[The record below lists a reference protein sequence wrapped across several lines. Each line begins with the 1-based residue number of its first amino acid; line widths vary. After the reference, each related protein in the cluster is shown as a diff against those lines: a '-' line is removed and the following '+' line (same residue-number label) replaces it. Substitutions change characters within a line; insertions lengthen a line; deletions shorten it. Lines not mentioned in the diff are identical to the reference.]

1 MIMKR
6 VLMMLFLAV
15 GLNLSHNLNAA
26 TAIGVISLEK
36 VYNGYW
42 KTDVENKKLKTKQEE
57 ALDRIKKLEE
67 SLRKE
72 GTVLGNMIKAMQDP
86 RLAAAERSK
95 RQQQVQ
101 TKQKELQ
108 QMQDAIRGFRERTQ
122 KDLELDMRKAR
133 EQIMEEIQQI
143 VSVEAKK
150 RELNLVLD
158 HAARSAAIAPIVIFT
173 DGENDLT
180 EEVLRQLNLSDPKKG
195 SGGDKDK

>member
-1 MIMKR
+1 MKR
-6 VLMMLFLAV
+6 VLMMLFLTV
-15 GLNLSHNLNAA
+15 GLNIGFTLNAA

-42 KTDVENKKLKTKQEE
+42 RTDVENKKLKTKQEE

-86 RLAAAERSK
+86 RLAAAERSN

-108 QMQDAIRGFRERTQ
+108 QMQDAIQGFRERTR
-122 KDLELDMRKAR
+122 KDLELDMRKQR

-143 VSVEAKK
+143 VSNEAKK
-150 RELNLVLD
+150 RKLNLVLD
-158 HAARSAAIAPIVIFT
+158 EAARSAAIAPIVIFT

-195 SGGDKDK
+195 SGGTKDK

>member
-1 MIMKR
+1 MKR

-15 GLNLSHNLNAA
+15 GLNLGYTLNAA

-42 KTDVENKKLKTKQEE
+42 RTDVENNKLKTKQEE

-86 RLAAAERSK
+86 RLAAAERSS

-108 QMQDAIRGFRERTQ
+108 QMQDAIQGFRERTR
-122 KDLELDMRKAR
+122 KDLELDMRKER

-143 VSVEAKK
+143 VSTEAKK
-150 RELNLVLD
+150 RKLNLVLD
-158 HAARSAAIAPIVIFT
+158 EAARSAAIAPIVIFA

-195 SGGDKDK
+195 SGGNKDK

>member
-1 MIMKR
+1 MKR
-6 VLMMLFLAV
+6 VLMMLFLAG
-15 GLNLSHNLNAA
+15 GLNLCYTSNAA

-86 RLAAAERSK
+86 RLAAAEQSK

-122 KDLELDMRKAR
+122 KDLELDMCKAR

-143 VSVEAKK
+143 VSAEAKK

>member
-1 MIMKR
+1 MKR

-15 GLNLSHNLNAA
+15 GLNLGYTLNAA

-42 KTDVENKKLKTKQEE
+42 RTDVENKKLKSKQEE

-86 RLAAAERSK
+86 RLAAAERSN

-108 QMQDAIRGFRERTQ
+108 QMQDAIQGFRERTR
-122 KDLELDMRKAR
+122 KDLELDMRKER

-143 VSVEAKK
+143 VSTEAKK
-150 RELNLVLD
+150 RKLNLVLD
-158 HAARSAAIAPIVIFT
+158 EAARSAAIAPIVIFT

-195 SGGDKDK
+195 SGGNKDN

>member
-1 MIMKR
+1 MKR
-6 VLMMLFLAV
+6 VLIMLFLAV
-15 GLNLSHNLNAA
+15 GLNLSLNLNAA

-42 KTDVENKKLKTKQEE
+42 RTDVENKKLKTKQEE

-108 QMQDAIRGFRERTQ
+108 QMQDAIQGFRERTR
-122 KDLELDMRKAR
+122 KDLELDMRKQR
-133 EQIMEEIQQI
+133 DQIMEEIQQI
-143 VSVEAKK
+143 VSNEAKK
-150 RELNLVLD
+150 RKLNLVLD
-158 HAARSAAIAPIVIFT
+158 EAARSAAIAPIVIFT

-195 SGGDKDK
+195 SGSTKDK

>member
-1 MIMKR
+1 MKR

-15 GLNLSHNLNAA
+15 GLNLGYTLNAA

-42 KTDVENKKLKTKQEE
+42 RTDVENKKLKAKQEE

-86 RLAAAERSK
+86 RLAAAERSN

-108 QMQDAIRGFRERTQ
+108 QMQDAIQGFRERTR
-122 KDLELDMRKAR
+122 KDLELDMRKER

-143 VSVEAKK
+143 VSTEAKK
-150 RELNLVLD
+150 RKLNLVLD
-158 HAARSAAIAPIVIFT
+158 EAARSAAIAPIVIFT

-195 SGGDKDK
+195 SGGNKDK

>member
-1 MIMKR
+1 MKR

-15 GLNLSHNLNAA
+15 GLNLGYTLNAA

-42 KTDVENKKLKTKQEE
+42 RTDVENKKLKAKQEE

-86 RLAAAERSK
+86 RLAAAERSN

-108 QMQDAIRGFRERTQ
+108 QMQDAIRGFRERTR
-122 KDLELDMRKAR
+122 KDLELDMRKER

-143 VSVEAKK
+143 VSNEAKK
-150 RELNLVLD
+150 RKLNLVLD
-158 HAARSAAIAPIVIFT
+158 EAARSAAIAPIVIFT

-195 SGGDKDK
+195 SGGNKDK

>member
-1 MIMKR
+1 MKR
-6 VLMMLFLAV
+6 VLIMLFLAV
-15 GLNLSHNLNAA
+15 GINLSQNLNAA

-42 KTDVENKKLKTKQEE
+42 RTDVENKKLKTKQEE

-108 QMQDAIRGFRERTQ
+108 QMQDAIQGFRERTR
-122 KDLELDMRKAR
+122 KDLELDMRKQR
-133 EQIMEEIQQI
+133 EQIIEEIQQI
-143 VSVEAKK
+143 VSNEAKK
-150 RELNLVLD
+150 RKLNLVLD
-158 HAARSAAIAPIVIFT
+158 SAARSAAIAPIVIFT

-195 SGGDKDK
+195 SGANKDK

>member
-1 MIMKR
+1 MKR
-6 VLMMLFLAV
+6 ILLLLLLSI
-15 GLNLSHNLNAA
+15 GLGYGSSLNAA
-26 TAIGVISLEK
+26 TSIGVISLEK

-57 ALDRIKKLEE
+57 ALERIKKLEE

-72 GTVLGNMIKAMQDP
+72 GTILGNMIKAMQDP

-143 VSVEAKK
+143 VSAEAKK
-150 RELNLVLD
+150 RKLNLVLD
-158 HAARSAAIAPIVIFT
+158 HAARSAAIAPIVVFN

-180 EEVLRQLNLSDPKKG
+180 EDVLRQLNLSDPKKG
-195 SGGDKDK
+195 SGGNKDR

>member
-1 MIMKR
+1 MER
-6 VLMMLFLAV
+6 VLIMLFLAV

-26 TAIGVISLEK
+26 TAIGMISLEK

-42 KTDVENKKLKTKQEE
+42 RTDVENKKLKTKQEE
-57 ALDRIKKLEE
+57 ALDRIKKLDE

-108 QMQDAIRGFRERTQ
+108 QMQDAIQGFRERTR
-122 KDLELDMRKAR
+122 KDLELDMRKQR

-143 VSVEAKK
+143 VSNEAKK
-150 RELNLVLD
+150 RKLNLVLD
-158 HAARSAAIAPIVIFT
+158 AAARSASIAPIVIFT

-195 SGGDKDK
+195 SGANKDK

>member
-1 MIMKR
+1 MKR
-6 VLMMLFLAV
+6 IMLLLLLSI
-15 GLNLSHNLNAA
+15 GLSYGSALNAA
-26 TAIGVISLEK
+26 TSIGVISLEK

-57 ALDRIKKLEE
+57 ALERIKKLEE

-72 GTVLGNMIKAMQDP
+72 GTILGNMIKAMQDP

-143 VSVEAKK
+143 VSAEAKK
-150 RELNLVLD
+150 RKLNLVLD
-158 HAARSAAIAPIVIFT
+158 HAARSAAIAPIVVYK

-195 SGGDKDK
+195 SGGNKDR

>member
-1 MIMKR
+1 MKR

-15 GLNLSHNLNAA
+15 GLNLGYTLNAA

-42 KTDVENKKLKTKQEE
+42 RTDVENKKLKSKQEE

-86 RLAAAERSK
+86 RLAAAERSN

-108 QMQDAIRGFRERTQ
+108 QMQDAIQGFRERTR
-122 KDLELDMRKAR
+122 KDLELDMRKER

-143 VSVEAKK
+143 VSTEAKK
-150 RELNLVLD
+150 RKLNLVLD

-195 SGGDKDK
+195 SGGNKDK

>member
-1 MIMKR
+1 MKR
-6 VLMMLFLAV
+6 VLMMLFLAG
-15 GLNLSHNLNAA
+15 GLNLGYTLNAA

-57 ALDRIKKLEE
+57 ALERIKKLEE

-143 VSVEAKK
+143 VSAEAKK
-150 RELNLVLD
+150 RKLNLVLD

-180 EEVLRQLNLSDPKKG
+180 EQVLRQLNLSDPKKG

>member
-1 MIMKR
+1 MKR

-15 GLNLSHNLNAA
+15 GLNLGQTLDAA

-143 VSVEAKK
+143 VSAEAKK

-195 SGGDKDK
+195 SGGNKDK

>member
-1 MIMKR
+1 MKR
-6 VLMMLFLAV
+6 ILLLLLLSI
-15 GLNLSHNLNAA
+15 GLSYGSSLNAA
-26 TAIGVISLEK
+26 TSIGVISLEK

-57 ALDRIKKLEE
+57 ALERIKKLEE

-72 GTVLGNMIKAMQDP
+72 GTILGNMIKAMQDP

-143 VSVEAKK
+143 VSAEAKK
-150 RELNLVLD
+150 RKLNLVLD
-158 HAARSAAIAPIVIFT
+158 HAARSAAIAPIVVFN

-180 EEVLRQLNLSDPKKG
+180 EDVLRQLNLSDPKKG
-195 SGGDKDK
+195 SGGNKDR

>member
-1 MIMKR
+1 MKR

-15 GLNLSHNLNAA
+15 GLNLGYTLNAA

-42 KTDVENKKLKTKQEE
+42 RTDVENKKLKTKQEE

-86 RLAAAERSK
+86 RLAAAERSN

-143 VSVEAKK
+143 VSTEAKK
-150 RELNLVLD
+150 RKLNLVLD
-158 HAARSAAIAPIVIFT
+158 EAARSAAIAPIVIFT

-195 SGGDKDK
+195 SGGNKDK

>member
-1 MIMKR
+1 MKR
-6 VLMMLFLAV
+6 ILMMLFLAG
-15 GLNLSHNLNAA
+15 GLNLVYTLNAA

-42 KTDVENKKLKTKQEE
+42 RTDVENKKLKTKQEE

-67 SLRKE
+67 SISKE

-86 RLAAAERSK
+86 RLAAAERSN

-108 QMQDAIRGFRERTQ
+108 QMQDAINGFRERTR
-122 KDLELDMRKAR
+122 KDLELDMRKER

-143 VSVEAKK
+143 VSNEAKK
-150 RELNLVLD
+150 RKLNLVLD
-158 HAARSAAIAPIVIFT
+158 EAARSAAIAPIVIFT

-195 SGGDKDK
+195 SGGNKDN

>member
-1 MIMKR
+1 MKR

-15 GLNLSHNLNAA
+15 GLNLGYTLNAA

-42 KTDVENKKLKTKQEE
+42 RTDVENKKLKSKQEE

-67 SLRKE
+67 SLRKQ

-86 RLAAAERSK
+86 RLAAAERSN

-108 QMQDAIRGFRERTQ
+108 QMQDAIQGFRERTR
-122 KDLELDMRKAR
+122 KDLELDMRKER

-143 VSVEAKK
+143 VSTEAKK
-150 RELNLVLD
+150 RKLNLVLD
-158 HAARSAAIAPIVIFT
+158 EAARSAAIAPIVIFT

-195 SGGDKDK
+195 SGANKDK

>member
-1 MIMKR
+1 MKR

-15 GLNLSHNLNAA
+15 GLNLGQTLDAA

-86 RLAAAERSK
+86 RLAAAEQSK

-195 SGGDKDK
+195 SGGNKNK

>member
-1 MIMKR
+1 MKR
-6 VLMMLFLAV
+6 VLIMLFLAV
-15 GLNLSHNLNAA
+15 GLNLSQNLNAA

-42 KTDVENKKLKTKQEE
+42 RTDVENKKLKTKQEE

-108 QMQDAIRGFRERTQ
+108 QMQDAIQGFRERTR
-122 KDLELDMRKAR
+122 KDLELDMRKQR
-133 EQIMEEIQQI
+133 EQIIEEIQQI
-143 VSVEAKK
+143 VSNEAKK
-150 RELNLVLD
+150 RKLNLVLD
-158 HAARSAAIAPIVIFT
+158 SAARSAAIAPIVIFT

-195 SGGDKDK
+195 SGANKDK

>member
-1 MIMKR
+1 MKR

-15 GLNLSHNLNAA
+15 GLNLGYTLNAA

-42 KTDVENKKLKTKQEE
+42 RTDVENKKLKTKQEE

-86 RLAAAERSK
+86 RLAAAERSN

-108 QMQDAIRGFRERTQ
+108 QMQDAIQGFRERTR
-122 KDLELDMRKAR
+122 KDLELDMRKER

-143 VSVEAKK
+143 VSTEAKK
-150 RELNLVLD
+150 RKLNLVLD
-158 HAARSAAIAPIVIFT
+158 EAARSAAIAPIVIFT

-195 SGGDKDK
+195 SGGNKDK

>member
-1 MIMKR
+1 MKR

-15 GLNLSHNLNAA
+15 GLNLGYTLNAA

-42 KTDVENKKLKTKQEE
+42 RTDVENKKLKSKQEE

-86 RLAAAERSK
+86 RLAAAERSN

-122 KDLELDMRKAR
+122 KDLELDMRKER

-143 VSVEAKK
+143 VSTEAKK
-150 RELNLVLD
+150 RKLNLVLD
-158 HAARSAAIAPIVIFT
+158 EAARSAAIAPIVIFT

-195 SGGDKDK
+195 SGGNKDK

>member
-1 MIMKR
+1 MKR
-6 VLMMLFLAV
+6 ILMMLFLAG
-15 GLNLSHNLNAA
+15 GLNLVYTLNAA

-42 KTDVENKKLKTKQEE
+42 RTDVENKKLKTKQEE

-67 SLRKE
+67 SLSKE

-86 RLAAAERSK
+86 RLAAAERSN

-108 QMQDAIRGFRERTQ
+108 QMQDAINGFRERTR
-122 KDLELDMRKAR
+122 KDLELDMRKER

-143 VSVEAKK
+143 VSNEAKK
-150 RELNLVLD
+150 RKLNLVLD
-158 HAARSAAIAPIVIFT
+158 EAARSAAIAPIVIFT

-195 SGGDKDK
+195 SGGNKDN

>member
-1 MIMKR
+1 MKR

-15 GLNLSHNLNAA
+15 GLNLGYTLNAA

-42 KTDVENKKLKTKQEE
+42 RTDVENNKLKTKQEE

-72 GTVLGNMIKAMQDP
+72 GTVLGKMIKAMQDP
-86 RLAAAERSK
+86 RLAAAERSN

-108 QMQDAIRGFRERTQ
+108 QMQDAIQGFRERTR
-122 KDLELDMRKAR
+122 KDLELDMRKER

-143 VSVEAKK
+143 VSTEAKK
-150 RELNLVLD
+150 RKLNLVLD
-158 HAARSAAIAPIVIFT
+158 EAARSAAIAPIVIFT

-195 SGGDKDK
+195 SGGNKDN

>member
-1 MIMKR
+1 MKR

-15 GLNLSHNLNAA
+15 GLNLGYTLNAA

-42 KTDVENKKLKTKQEE
+42 RTDVENKKLKTKQEE
-57 ALDRIKKLEE
+57 ALGRIKKLEE
-67 SLRKE
+67 SLREE

-86 RLAAAERSK
+86 RLAAAERSN

-108 QMQDAIRGFRERTQ
+108 QMQDAIQGFRERTR
-122 KDLELDMRKAR
+122 KDLELDMRKER

-143 VSVEAKK
+143 VSTEAKK
-150 RELNLVLD
+150 RKLNLVLD
-158 HAARSAAIAPIVIFT
+158 EAARSAAIAPIVIFT

-195 SGGDKDK
+195 SGGNKDN

>member
-1 MIMKR
+1 MKR

-15 GLNLSHNLNAA
+15 GLNLGYTLNAA

-42 KTDVENKKLKTKQEE
+42 RTDVENKKLKTKQEE
-57 ALDRIKKLEE
+57 ALDRIKKLDE
-67 SLRKE
+67 SLQEE

-86 RLAAAERSK
+86 RLAAAERSN

-108 QMQDAIRGFRERTQ
+108 QMQDAIQGFRERTR
-122 KDLELDMRKAR
+122 KDLELDMRKER

-143 VSVEAKK
+143 VSTEAKK
-150 RELNLVLD
+150 RKLNLVLD
-158 HAARSAAIAPIVIFT
+158 EAARSAAIAPIVIFA

-195 SGGDKDK
+195 SGGNKDK

>member
-1 MIMKR
+1 MKR

-15 GLNLSHNLNAA
+15 GLNLGYTLNAA

-42 KTDVENKKLKTKQEE
+42 RTDVENKKLKTKQEE
-57 ALDRIKKLEE
+57 ALDRIKKLDEK
-67 SLRKE
+67 LQKE

-86 RLAAAERSK
+86 RLAAAERSN

-108 QMQDAIRGFRERTQ
+108 QMQDAIQGFRERTR
-122 KDLELDMRKAR
+122 KDLELDMRKER

-143 VSVEAKK
+143 VSTEAKK
-150 RELNLVLD
+150 RKLNLVLD
-158 HAARSAAIAPIVIFT
+158 EAARSAAIAPIVIFA

-195 SGGDKDK
+195 SGGNKDK

>member
-1 MIMKR
+1 MER
-6 VLMMLFLAV
+6 VLIMLFLAV

-26 TAIGVISLEK
+26 TAIGMISLEK

-42 KTDVENKKLKTKQEE
+42 RTDVENRKLKTKQEE
-57 ALDRIKKLEE
+57 ALDRIKKLDE

-108 QMQDAIRGFRERTQ
+108 QMQDAIQGFRERTR
-122 KDLELDMRKAR
+122 KDLELDMRKQR
-133 EQIMEEIQQI
+133 EQIMEEIQKI
-143 VSVEAKK
+143 VSNEAKK
-150 RELNLVLD
+150 RKLNLVLD
-158 HAARSAAIAPIVIFT
+158 AAARSASIAPIVIFT

-195 SGGDKDK
+195 SGANKDK

>member
-1 MIMKR
+1 MKR

-15 GLNLSHNLNAA
+15 GLNLGYTLNAA

-143 VSVEAKK
+143 VSAEAKK

-195 SGGDKDK
+195 SGGNKDK

>member
-1 MIMKR
+1 MKR

-15 GLNLSHNLNAA
+15 GLNLGYTLNAA

-42 KTDVENKKLKTKQEE
+42 RTDVENKKLKTKQEE

-86 RLAAAERSK
+86 RLAAAERSN

-108 QMQDAIRGFRERTQ
+108 QMQDAIQGFRERTR
-122 KDLELDMRKAR
+122 KDLELDMRKER
-133 EQIMEEIQQI
+133 EQILEEIQQI
-143 VSVEAKK
+143 VSTEAKK
-150 RELNLVLD
+150 RKLNLVLD
-158 HAARSAAIAPIVIFT
+158 EAARSAAIAPIVIFT

-195 SGGDKDK
+195 SGGNKDK

>member
-1 MIMKR
+1 MKR
-6 VLMMLFLAV
+6 VLMMLILAV
-15 GLNLSHNLNAA
+15 GLNLGQTLNAA

-86 RLAAAERSK
+86 RLAAAEQSK

-143 VSVEAKK
+143 VSTEAKK
-150 RELNLVLD
+150 RKLNLVLD
-158 HAARSAAIAPIVIFT
+158 EAARSAAIAPIVIFT

-195 SGGDKDK
+195 SGGNKDK

>member
-1 MIMKR
+1 MER
-6 VLMMLFLAV
+6 VLIMFFLAV

-42 KTDVENKKLKTKQEE
+42 RTDVQNKKLKTKQEE

-108 QMQDAIRGFRERTQ
+108 QMQDAIQGFRERTR
-122 KDLELDMRKAR
+122 KDLELDMRKQR
-133 EQIMEEIQQI
+133 EQIIEEIQQI
-143 VSVEAKK
+143 VSNEAKK
-150 RELNLVLD
+150 RKLNLVLD
-158 HAARSAAIAPIVIFT
+158 SAARSAAIAPIVIFT

-195 SGGDKDK
+195 SGANKDK

>member
-1 MIMKR
+1 MKR

-15 GLNLSHNLNAA
+15 GLNLGYTLNAA

-42 KTDVENKKLKTKQEE
+42 RTDVENKKLKTKQEE
-57 ALDRIKKLEE
+57 ALGRIQKLEE
-67 SLRKE
+67 SLREE

-86 RLAAAERSK
+86 RLAAAERSN

-108 QMQDAIRGFRERTQ
+108 QMQDAIQGFRERTR
-122 KDLELDMRKAR
+122 KDLELDMRKER

-143 VSVEAKK
+143 VSTEAKK
-150 RELNLVLD
+150 RKLNLVLD
-158 HAARSAAIAPIVIFT
+158 EAARSAAIAPIVIFA

-195 SGGDKDK
+195 SGGNKDK

>member
-1 MIMKR
+1 MKR

-15 GLNLSHNLNAA
+15 GLNLGYTLNAA

-42 KTDVENKKLKTKQEE
+42 RTDVENKKLKTKQEE

-86 RLAAAERSK
+86 RLAAAERSN

-108 QMQDAIRGFRERTQ
+108 QMQDAIQGFRERTR
-122 KDLELDMRKAR
+122 KDLELDMRKER

-143 VSVEAKK
+143 VSIEAKK
-150 RELNLVLD
+150 RKLNLVLD
-158 HAARSAAIAPIVIFT
+158 EAARSAAIAPIVIFT

-195 SGGDKDK
+195 SGGNKDK

>member
-1 MIMKR
+1 MKR

-15 GLNLSHNLNAA
+15 GLNLGYTLNAA

-42 KTDVENKKLKTKQEE
+42 RTDVENKKLKTKQEE

-86 RLAAAERSK
+86 RLAAAERSN

-101 TKQKELQ
+101 IKQKELQ
-108 QMQDAIRGFRERTQ
+108 QMQDAIQGFRERTR
-122 KDLELDMRKAR
+122 KDLELDMRKER

-143 VSVEAKK
+143 VSNEAKK
-150 RELNLVLD
+150 RKLNLVLD
-158 HAARSAAIAPIVIFT
+158 EAARSAAIAPIVIFT

-195 SGGDKDK
+195 SGGNKDK

>member
-1 MIMKR
+1 MKR
-6 VLMMLFLAV
+6 VLMMLFLAG
-15 GLNLSHNLNAA
+15 GLNLGYTLNAA
-26 TAIGVISLEK
+26 AAIGVISLEK

-57 ALDRIKKLEE
+57 ALERIKKLEE

-143 VSVEAKK
+143 VSAEAKK

-195 SGGDKDK
+195 SGGDKGK